1 VTASFPTLLATA
13 IATFVATNI
22 DDFVL
27 LTGWFSDRSFRA
39 RHVAVGQFLGIAALI
54 AKTQVR
60 RSWGSLT

>member
-13 IATFVATNI
+13 IATFVANI